1 MTKLEVRVLDCWCN
15 LKLVVSSALRNLI
28 AERGVLTQLLFTQ
41 DYCAQGPATKQCL
54 DRQIA
59 SELLLP
65 SGELQLS
72 LATSFVP
79 WNTQTRLQTRFQ
91 LLQNLA

>member
-1 MTKLEVRVLDCWCN
+1 VLDCFCN
-15 LKLVVSSALRNLI
+15 LKLIVCGALRNLI
-28 AERGVLTQLLFTQ
+28 AERGVTNPAFFTQ
-41 DYCAQGPATKQCL
+41 DCFAQGAVTKQCL

-72 LATSFVP
+72 LATSLIL
-79 WNTQTRLQTRFQ
+79 WNIQTRPKWSPGGPLPQTCW
-91 LLQNLA
+91 